1 MLPVTPPA
9 TPADPSLDVESPD
22 AVPYFNWDAP
32 VTNAEIRRALADGSE
47 DDKLFWTARILSEA
61 RYAVAMAGALA
72 KDGGADPA
80 TLAWVVGQIR
90 IGPAAVL
97 PGGISGDELE
107 SFRIEL
113 ELRLRRMAF
122 PGEQWMTAPTFRAG
136 AGHPSTAARP
146 CSQPSPARSISDA

>member
-1 MLPVTPPA
+1 
-9 TPADPSLDVESPD
+9 
-22 AVPYFNWDAP
+22 
-32 VTNAEIRRALADGSE
+32 
-47 DDKLFWTARILSEA
+47 
-61 RYAVAMAGALA
+61 MAGALA

-107 SFRIEL
+107 SFRAELESFRAEL

-122 PGEQWMTAPTFRAG
+122 PEEQ
-136 AGHPSTAARP
+136 
-146 CSQPSPARSISDA
+146 